1 MRHLLI
7 YRLKQTLRDRSIL
20 FWTIAF
26 PMILGT
32 FFFMSFGFGD
42 LAKHDEN
49 ATEIPIAMVVRAQSA
64 QTETQKAFLAE
75 VQKEKLIAIK
85 SYSTEKAA
93 EEKLEDG
100 KISGLFYLDQDF
112 SLTVTRSDL
121 NASILK
127 LILDSYNKN
136 VAMISDIAKEHPEK
150 LPAAI
155 ATMSDLKPAVK
166 AVAPNGKTTSGF
178 LQCFFAL
185 IAYACLSGVFLGV
198 NNSFETQANLSAL
211 GARRS
216 ISPTPKLTLILV
228 DFIVILMVDFISVL
242 LLTLYITKGFGISL
256 GDNLFGIIVTVLMGC
271 VIGVS
276 LGIVLGASN
285 KASINLKMGL
295 TVALTLV
302 PSFLAGLM
310 FQNMGII
317 VEKYCPLLNR
327 INPAAVLADAFYC
340 LSVYDNPAR
349 YARDMWTLAIM
360 SVICIAI
367 AFSLLRRERYD
378 SI

>member
-32 FFFMSFGFGD
+32 FFFMAFGD
-42 LAKHDEN
+42 LAKHDEI

-75 VQKEKLIAIK
+75 MEKEKLVSIK
-85 SYSTEKAA
+85 SYSTEKIA

-100 KISGLFYLDQDF
+100 KISGLFYLNQDL
-112 SLTVTRSDL
+112 SLTVTKSDL

-166 AVAPNGKTTSGF
+166 AVAPNGKTTSSF
-178 LQCFFAL
+178 LQYFFAL

-228 DFIVILMVDFISVL
+228 DFIVILTVEVEGKRDKVAKFMERKKL
-242 LLTLYITKGFGISL
+242 SL
-256 GDNLFGIIVTVLMGC
+256 
-271 VIGVS
+271 
-276 LGIVLGASN
+276 
-285 KASINLKMGL
+285 
-295 TVALTLV
+295 
-302 PSFLAGLM
+302 P
-310 FQNMGII
+310 
-317 VEKYCPLLNR
+317 
-327 INPAAVLADAFYC
+327 
-340 LSVYDNPAR
+340 
-349 YARDMWTLAIM
+349 
-360 SVICIAI
+360 
-367 AFSLLRRERYD
+367 
-378 SI
+378 

>member
-7 YRLKQTLRDRSIL
+7 YRLKQTLGDRTIL

-32 FFFMSFGFGD
+32 FFFMAFGN
-42 LAKHDEN
+42 LAKHDEI
-49 ATEIPIAMVVRAQSA
+49 ATEIPIAMVVSNQSVQA
-64 QTETQKAFLAE
+64 ETQKAFLTE
-75 VQKEKLIAIK
+75 MQKEKLITIK
-85 SYSTEKAA
+85 AYPTEKVAK
-93 EEKLEDG
+93 EKLADG
-100 KISGLFYLDQDF
+100 KISGLFYLDQAL
-112 SLTVTRSDL
+112 SLTVTRSNL

-127 LILDSYNKN
+127 VILDSYNKN
-136 VAMISDIAKEHPEK
+136 VAMISDIAKAHPEN

-155 ATMSDLKPAVK
+155 AAMSDLKPAVK
-166 AVAPNGKTTSGF
+166 AVAPNGKTTSSF
-178 LQCFFAL
+178 MQYFFAL
-185 IAYACLSGVFLGV
+185 IAYACLSGIFLGV

-228 DFIVILMVDFISVL
+228 DFITILAVDFVSVL

-256 GDNLFGIIVTVLMGC
+256 GDNMLGIIVTVLMGC

-285 KASINLKMGL
+285 HASRNLKMGL
-295 TVALTLV
+295 TVVLTLV
-302 PSFLAGLM
+302 PSFFAGLM
-310 FQNMGII
+310 FENMGII
-317 VEKYCPLLNR
+317 VEKYFPLLNR
-327 INPAAVLADAFYC
+327 INPAALLSDAFYC

-360 SVICIAI
+360 SVVCIAL

>member
-7 YRLKQTLRDRSIL
+7 YRLKQTLGERSVL

-32 FFFMSFGFGD
+32 FFFMAFGD
-42 LAKHDEN
+42 LAKHDEI
-49 ATEIPIAMVVRAQSA
+49 ATQIPIAMVVRDQSA
-64 QTETQKAFLAE
+64 QTEAQKTFLRE
-75 VQKEKLIAIK
+75 MQKEKFITIK
-85 SYSTEKAA
+85 SYPSEKVAKA
-93 EEKLEDG
+93 KLEDG
-100 KISGLFYLDQDF
+100 KISGLFYLEQDL

-127 LILDSYNKN
+127 VILDSYNKN
-136 VAMISDIAKEHPEK
+136 VAMITDIAKEHPEK

-155 ATMSDLKPAVK
+155 AAMSDLKSAVK
-166 AVAPNGKTTSGF
+166 AVAPNGKTTSSF
-178 LQCFFAL
+178 MQYFFAL

-198 NNSFETQANLSAL
+198 SNSFETQANLSAL

-228 DFIVILMVDFISVL
+228 DFIVILTVDFISVL

-256 GDNLFGIIVTVLMGC
+256 GDKLLGIIVTVLMGC

-276 LGIVLGASN
+276 LGIVLGASSQ
-285 KASINLKMGL
+285 ASINLKTGL
-295 TVALTLV
+295 AVVASLV

-317 VEKYCPLLNR
+317 VEKYFPLLNR

-340 LSVYDNPAR
+340 LGVYDNPAR
-349 YARDMWTLAIM
+349 YARDMLTLVIM
-360 SVICIAI
+360 SLVCLVV

>member
-7 YRLKQTLRDRSIL
+7 YRLKQTLGERTIL

-32 FFFMSFGFGD
+32 FFFMAFGN
-42 LAKHDEN
+42 LAKNEEV
-49 ATEIPIAMVVRAQSA
+49 ATEIPIAMVVSNQSA
-64 QTETQKAFLAE
+64 QTETQKTFLTE
-75 VQKEKLIAIK
+75 MQKEKLITIK
-85 SYSTEKAA
+85 SYPTEKVAK
-93 EEKLEDG
+93 EKLEDG
-100 KISGLFYLDQDF
+100 KISGLFYLGQDL
-112 SLTVTRSDL
+112 SLTVTKSSL
-121 NASILK
+121 STSILK
-127 LILDSYNKN
+127 VVLDSYNKN
-136 VAMISDIAKEHPEK
+136 VAMISDIAKAHPEN

-155 ATMSDLKPAVK
+155 AAMSDLKPAVK
-166 AVAPNGKTTSGF
+166 AVAPNGKTTSSF
-178 LQCFFAL
+178 MQYFFAL
-185 IAYACLSGVFLGV
+185 IAYACLSGIFLGV

-228 DFIVILMVDFISVL
+228 DFMTILTVDFISVL

-256 GDNLFGIIVTVLMGC
+256 GDNMLGIIVTVLMGC

-285 KASINLKMGL
+285 HASRNLKMGL

-302 PSFLAGLM
+302 PSFFAGLM
-310 FQNMGII
+310 FENMGII
-317 VEKYCPLLNR
+317 VEEYFPLLNR
-327 INPAAVLADAFYC
+327 INPAALLADAFYC

-360 SVICIAI
+360 SVVCIAL

-378 SI
+378 CI

>member
-7 YRLKQTLRDRSIL
+7 YRLKQTLGERTIL

-32 FFFMSFGFGD
+32 FFFMAFGN
-42 LAKHDEN
+42 LAKNEEV
-49 ATEIPIAMVVRAQSA
+49 ATEIPIAMVVSNQSA
-64 QTETQKAFLAE
+64 HTETQKAFLTE
-75 VQKEKLIAIK
+75 MQKEKLITIK
-85 SYSTEKAA
+85 SYPTEKIAK
-93 EEKLEDG
+93 EKLEDG
-100 KISGLFYLDQDF
+100 KISGLFYLGQDL
-112 SLTVTRSDL
+112 SLTVTKSSL
-121 NASILK
+121 STSILK
-127 LILDSYNKN
+127 VVLDSYNKN
-136 VAMISDIAKEHPEK
+136 VAMISDIAKAHPEN

-155 ATMSDLKPAVK
+155 AAMSDLKPAVK
-166 AVAPNGKTTSGF
+166 AVAPNGKTTSSF
-178 LQCFFAL
+178 MQYFFAL
-185 IAYACLSGVFLGV
+185 IAYACLSGIFLGV

-228 DFIVILMVDFISVL
+228 DFITILTVDFVSVL

-256 GDNLFGIIVTVLMGC
+256 GDNMLGIIVTVLMGC

-285 KASINLKMGL
+285 HASRNLKMGL

-302 PSFLAGLM
+302 PSFFAGLM
-310 FQNMGII
+310 FENMGII
-317 VEKYCPLLNR
+317 VEKYFPLLNS
-327 INPAAVLADAFYC
+327 INPAALLADAFYC

-360 SVICIAI
+360 SVVCIAL

>member
-100 KISGLFYLDQDF
+100 KISGLFYLDQDL

-150 LPAAI
+150 LLP
-155 ATMSDLKPAVK
+155 
-166 AVAPNGKTTSGF
+166 
-178 LQCFFAL
+178 QCL
-185 IAYACLSGVFLGV
+185 I
-198 NNSFETQANLSAL
+198 
-211 GARRS
+211 
-216 ISPTPKLTLILV
+216 
-228 DFIVILMVDFISVL
+228 
-242 LLTLYITKGFGISL
+242 
-256 GDNLFGIIVTVLMGC
+256 
-271 VIGVS
+271 
-276 LGIVLGASN
+276 
-285 KASINLKMGL
+285 
-295 TVALTLV
+295 
-302 PSFLAGLM
+302 
-310 FQNMGII
+310 
-317 VEKYCPLLNR
+317 
-327 INPAAVLADAFYC
+327 
-340 LSVYDNPAR
+340 
-349 YARDMWTLAIM
+349 
-360 SVICIAI
+360 
-367 AFSLLRRERYD
+367 
-378 SI
+378 

>member
-1 MRHLLI
+1 MRHLMI
-7 YRLKQTLRDRSIL
+7 YRLKQTLGERTIL

-32 FFFMSFGFGD
+32 FFFMAFGN
-42 LAKHDEN
+42 LAKNEEVV
-49 ATEIPIAMVVRAQSA
+49 TEIPIAMVVSNQSA
-64 QTETQKAFLAE
+64 QTETQKAFLTE
-75 VQKEKLIAIK
+75 MQKEKLMTLK
-85 SYSTEKAA
+85 SYPTEKVAK
-93 EEKLEDG
+93 EKLEAG
-100 KISGLFYLDQDF
+100 KISGLFYLGQEL
-112 SLTVTRSDL
+112 SLTVTKSSL
-121 NASILK
+121 STSILK
-127 LILDSYNKN
+127 VVLDSYNKN
-136 VAMISDIAKEHPEK
+136 VAMISDIAKAHPEN

-155 ATMSDLKPAVK
+155 AALSDLKPAVK
-166 AVAPNGKTTSGF
+166 AVAPNGKTTSSF
-178 LQCFFAL
+178 MQYFFAL
-185 IAYACLSGVFLGV
+185 IAYACLSGIFLGV
-198 NNSFETQANLSAL
+198 NNSFESQANLSAL

-228 DFIVILMVDFISVL
+228 DFITILAVDFVSVL

-256 GDNLFGIIVTVLMGC
+256 GDNMLGIIVTVLMGC

-285 KASINLKMGL
+285 HVSRNLKMGL
-295 TVALTLV
+295 TVAFTLV
-302 PSFLAGLM
+302 PSFFAGLM
-310 FQNMGII
+310 FENMVII
-317 VEKYCPLLNR
+317 VEKYFPLLSR
-327 INPAAVLADAFYC
+327 INPAALLADAFYC

-360 SVICIAI
+360 SVVCIAL

>member
-1 MRHLLI
+1 M
-7 YRLKQTLRDRSIL
+7 
-20 FWTIAF
+20 
-26 PMILGT
+26 
-32 FFFMSFGFGD
+32 
-42 LAKHDEN
+42 
-49 ATEIPIAMVVRAQSA
+49 
-64 QTETQKAFLAE
+64 
-75 VQKEKLIAIK
+75 K
-85 SYSTEKAA
+85 S
-93 EEKLEDG
+93 
-100 KISGLFYLDQDF
+100 
-112 SLTVTRSDL
+112 TR
-121 NASILK
+121 
-127 LILDSYNKN
+127 
-136 VAMISDIAKEHPEK
+136 
-150 LPAAI
+150 
-155 ATMSDLKPAVK
+155 
-166 AVAPNGKTTSGF
+166 
-178 LQCFFAL
+178 
-185 IAYACLSGVFLGV
+185 
-198 NNSFETQANLSAL
+198 
-211 GARRS
+211 
-216 ISPTPKLTLILV
+216 
-228 DFIVILMVDFISVL
+228 ISVL

>member
-7 YRLKQTLRDRSIL
+7 YRLKQTLGERTIL

-32 FFFMSFGFGD
+32 FFFMAFGN
-42 LAKHDEN
+42 LAKNEEVV
-49 ATEIPIAMVVRAQSA
+49 TEIPIAMVVSNQSA
-64 QTETQKAFLAE
+64 QTETQKAFLTE
-75 VQKEKLIAIK
+75 MQKEKLMTIK
-85 SYSTEKAA
+85 SYPTEKVAK
-93 EEKLEDG
+93 EKLEAG
-100 KISGLFYLDQDF
+100 KISGLFYLGQEL
-112 SLTVTRSDL
+112 SLTVTKSSL
-121 NASILK
+121 STSILK
-127 LILDSYNKN
+127 VVLDSYNKN
-136 VAMISDIAKEHPEK
+136 VAMISDIAKAHPEN

-155 ATMSDLKPAVK
+155 AALSDLKPAVK
-166 AVAPNGKTTSGF
+166 AVAPNGKTTSSF
-178 LQCFFAL
+178 MQYFFAL
-185 IAYACLSGVFLGV
+185 IAYACLSGIFLGV
-198 NNSFETQANLSAL
+198 NNSFESQANLSAL

-228 DFIVILMVDFISVL
+228 DFITILAVDFVSVL

-256 GDNLFGIIVTVLMGC
+256 GDNMLGIIVTVLVGC

-285 KASINLKMGL
+285 HVSRNLKMGL

-302 PSFLAGLM
+302 PSFFAGLM
-310 FQNMGII
+310 FENMGII
-317 VEKYCPLLNR
+317 VEKYFPLLNR
-327 INPAAVLADAFYC
+327 INPAALLADAFYC

-360 SVICIAI
+360 SVVCIAL

>member
-7 YRLKQTLRDRSIL
+7 YRLKQTLGERTIL

-32 FFFMSFGFGD
+32 FFFMAFGN
-42 LAKHDEN
+42 LAKNEEV
-49 ATEIPIAMVVRAQSA
+49 ATEIPIAMVVSNQSA
-64 QTETQKAFLAE
+64 QTETQKAFLTE
-75 VQKEKLIAIK
+75 MQKEKLMTIK
-85 SYSTEKAA
+85 SYATEKVAK
-93 EEKLEDG
+93 EKLEAG
-100 KISGLFYLDQDF
+100 KISGLFYLGQEL
-112 SLTVTRSDL
+112 SLTVTKSSL
-121 NASILK
+121 STSILK
-127 LILDSYNKN
+127 VVLDSYNKN
-136 VAMISDIAKEHPEK
+136 VAMISDIAKAHPEN

-155 ATMSDLKPAVK
+155 AALSDLKPAVK
-166 AVAPNGKTTSGF
+166 AVAPNGKTTSSF
-178 LQCFFAL
+178 MQYFFAL
-185 IAYACLSGVFLGV
+185 IAYACLSGIFLGV
-198 NNSFETQANLSAL
+198 NNSFESQANLSAL

-228 DFIVILMVDFISVL
+228 DFITILAVDFVSVL

-256 GDNLFGIIVTVLMGC
+256 GDNMLGIIVTVLMGC

-285 KASINLKMGL
+285 HVSRNLKMGL

-302 PSFLAGLM
+302 PSFFAGLM
-310 FQNMGII
+310 FENMGII
-317 VEKYCPLLNR
+317 VEKYFPLLNR
-327 INPAAVLADAFYC
+327 INPAALLADAFYC

-360 SVICIAI
+360 SVVCIAL